1 MSRTLV
7 TALALGLSLPAGAV
21 PRGAQ
26 PAASSEAPCEAA
38 PRDATLRGS
47 DGEAVRL
54 SNWWGKPVILFYE
67 DRHSLQVNQPL
78 KDALFARGRS
88 AGLLKAA
95 SLVAVANLQS
105 FNFFPARGIALSYV
119 RDAEKKSG
127 IPILV
132 DLDGTLA
139 EGEWRLPTKTSSVLL
154 LDRFG
159 TEVFRAS
166 GPLSAP
172 ERERF
177 FSVLGGLLGRDLS
190 AQGEAP

>member
-26 PAASSEAPCEAA
+26 PAATSDAPCEA

-54 SNWWGKPVILFYE
+54 SRWWGKPVILFYE
-67 DRHSLQVNQPL
+67 DRHSLKVNQPL
-78 KDALFARGRS
+78 KDALFARGRA
-88 AGLLKAA
+88 AGVLKAA

-132 DLDGTLA
+132 DLEGTLA
-139 EGEWRLPTKTSSVLL
+139 EGEWGLPPKTSSVLL
-154 LDRFG
+154 LNRYG

-166 GPLSAP
+166 GPLTAP
-172 ERERF
+172 ETEQF
-177 FSVLGGLLGRDLS
+177 FSVLGSLLGRDLT
-190 AQGEAP
+190 AQGAAP